1 MAANLL
7 NIAISGLRAYQAG
20 ISTTGHNITNAEAP
34 GYSRQRVELSTREAQ
49 SLGGKFFGTG
59 IDAVSIGRIVDTF
72 VNDKLRSDISTHS
85 QMETYY
91 NNIVQ
96 VDNLLA
102 GESTSISLQMQNYFA
117 SLQVA
122 ADDPTSLTGRQM
134 VLDNANALAER
145 FHDLLSRQVQLEQ
158 GANRELVG
166 TTGEITVLAQGIADI
181 NVEIVGNSAA
191 STGPAP
197 NDLLDRRDQLIRELS
212 EKVELSVL
220 NQADGSVNL
229 YVGSGQVLVI
239 GASANGLT
247 VVDGSPD
254 PDKKEVALT
263 VNGSVHRM
271 RQDTLGGKLGGL
283 VSFRDNIVGTVVN
296 SLGRTAMALA
306 DQVNSQHQLGIDL
319 EGKLGGRFFTD
330 INASTTATERVVHD
344 AANAAPADRVMD
356 VTITDVS
363 QLTTSDYELRFDGPT
378 NNDYQLLR
386 LEDSKVVGTG
396 PIAGIPGAI
405 TADGLSINLTSG
417 SFQVGDRYVIKPTF
431 AGALHIAVETPRPHE
446 LAIAAPVRTTH
457 ASNNQG
463 SGAISQ
469 GTVTDAT
476 TAAFTTTPGALA
488 PPILIRFNSPTSF
501 DVLDNTNP
509 AAPAAMGAAFTGLPL
524 PPTVPGQ
531 TLPAS
536 LGYQVEIEGIPSAGD
551 SFTVDYNSNGVS
563 DNRNLAA
570 ISALNSTPILENST
584 ITFEGSYQHLIASV
598 GVKTSIADINREA
611 SEVIMI
617 QSENVR
623 ESVSGVNL
631 DEEAALLIQYEQM
644 YQASA
649 RVITVARSL
658 FETLINAV

>member
-1 MAANLL
+1 MADLL

-20 ISTTGHNITNAEAP
+20 ISTTGNNITNAEAP
-34 GYSRQRVELSTREAQ
+34 GYSRQRVELATRDAQ
-49 SLGGKFFGTG
+49 PLGGNFFGTG
-59 IDAVSIGRIVDTF
+59 IDAVSVGRIVDTF
-72 VNDKLRSDISTHS
+72 VNDKLRSDISTYS
-85 QMETYY
+85 QMDTYY
-91 NNIVQ
+91 NNIAQ

-102 GESTSISLQMQNYFA
+102 GESTSISLQMQSYFS

-122 ADDPTSLTGRQM
+122 SDDPTSLTGRQM

-145 FHDLLSRQVQLEQ
+145 FHDLLSRQVQLEE
-158 GANRELVG
+158 GVNRELVG
-166 TTGEITVLAQGIADI
+166 TAGDITVLAQGIADI
-181 NVEIVGNSAA
+181 NMEVVSNSAGGTGA
-191 STGPAP
+191 SP
-197 NDLLDRRDQLIRELS
+197 NGLLDRRDQLIRELS

-220 NQADGSVNL
+220 PQSDGSVNL
-229 YVGSGQVLVI
+229 YVGSGQVLVV
-239 GASANGLT
+239 GSTANGMA
-247 VVDGSPD
+247 VINGSPD
-254 PDKKEVALT
+254 PDKKEVALM
-263 VNGSVHRM
+263 VDGSVNRM

-283 VSFRDNIVGTVVN
+283 VSFRDNILGTVVN

-319 EGKLGGRFFTD
+319 EGKLGGNFFTD
-330 INASTTATERVVHD
+330 INATEATVERVVQD
-344 AANAAPADRVMD
+344 AANALPADRVMN

-363 QLTTSDYELRFDGPT
+363 QLSTSDYELRFDGPT
-378 NNDYQLLR
+378 NNDYQLVR

-396 PIAGIPGAI
+396 PIAGIPGSI
-405 TADGLSINLTSG
+405 TADGFSVNLTSG
-417 SFQVGDRYVIKPTF
+417 SFQVGDRYVIKPTS
-431 AGALHIAVETPRPHE
+431 AGAKNIAVEIPRPHE

-476 TAAFTTTPGALA
+476 TAAFTTTAGALA

-509 AAPAAMGAAFTGLPL
+509 AAPVGMGAAFTGLPL
-524 PPTVPGQ
+524 PPAVPGQ

-570 ISALNSTPILENST
+570 ISALNSTPVLENST

-611 SEVIMI
+611 SQVIMT
-617 QSENVR
+617 QSE
-623 ESVSGVNL
+623 SAQATVSGVNL
-631 DEEAALLIQYEQM
+631 DEEAAMLIQYEQM